1 MQAASFETVQRS
13 EQNTELV
20 NFREKRIECQQ
31 VEDKYLDVLKHAKNV
46 FNHYRREPQG
56 CSLITMFRIDSLR
69 HIAYVITLS
78 INMRRHNTLQHP
90 AFLFVAVACLWG
102 GSFVAMNLGLESLPP
117 VLFAAIRYDIASLTL
132 ISTALILR
140 KDIRP
145 QSVGDLQ
152 LIAVG
157 SVLIISVP
165 SIFLFVGQ
173 QYVTS
178 AIAAVIISL
187 TPVLTPV
194 FAYILLADERLG
206 MRGAASTLLGL
217 AGIIVIAN
225 PDTATTGQ
233 LFGVGLIAAST
244 SVFAL
249 GSVLAARY
257 SRSMSMI
264 PLHAWSMA
272 VSAVILHG
280 ISYGLVGEPIPQA
293 AVTIDVIAP
302 LVYLGVFASA
312 LAYVLYFVLV
322 ETVGPNETSLVN
334 YATPVVTAI
343 AGWVLL
349 GDHVTAATLAGF
361 ILIMSGF
368 VVLKGRVVLASL
380 TSVPVG
386 GSRSV
391 SQEDDGV
398 VVVNGNA
405 YIVTESGSDSLPTA
419 D

>member
-1 MQAASFETVQRS
+1 MHRGGDHQS
-13 EQNTELV
+13 
-20 NFREKRIECQQ
+20 
-31 VEDKYLDVLKHAKNV
+31 HAGIDTGV
-46 FNHYRREPQG
+46 RVHLARR
-56 CSLITMFRIDSLR
+56 CMIWDAWSS
-69 HIAYVITLS
+69 
-78 INMRRHNTLQHP
+78 
-90 AFLFVAVACLWG
+90 
-102 GSFVAMNLGLESLPP
+102 
-117 VLFAAIRYDIASLTL
+117 
-132 ISTALILR
+132 
-140 KDIRP
+140 
-145 QSVGDLQ
+145 
-152 LIAVG
+152 
-157 SVLIISVP
+157 
-165 SIFLFVGQ
+165 
-173 QYVTS
+173 
-178 AIAAVIISL
+178 
-187 TPVLTPV
+187 
-194 FAYILLADERLG
+194 
-206 MRGAASTLLGL
+206 STLLGL

-225 PDTATTGQ
+225 PDTSTTGQ

-405 YIVTESGSDSLPTA
+405 YVVTESVSDSLPTA